1 MISAV
6 AGQTPP
12 ACVPP
17 PAGLVSWW
25 PGNKDARDRAG
36 SNEGAL
42 RNGAA
47 IASGKVNQA
56 FSFDGMDDSI
66 RVAHSPSL
74 ERNEHTIGASPRQTA
89 GRGRSFLKPKVA

>member
-1 MISAV
+1 MGV
-6 AGQTPP
+6 RRF
-12 ACVPP
+12 
-17 PAGLVSWW
+17 SWW

-66 RVAHSPSL
+66 LVAHSPSL
-74 ERNEHTIGASPRQTA
+74 DRNDHTIGAWINPGAQLDIRRIVQKERNISHFPNIEMSKT
-89 GRGRSFLKPKVA
+89 